1 MDVWWKRDMFVNN
14 FWDLYKRDN
23 KKRWKVEDRNE
34 SVLTTKKANVFWKMC
49 QRRHLFVYFHYFKK
63 KFPKNVKCSP
73 GFKLGSSDSKA
84 STLTTRSL
92 PQPMKAKVFRVN
104 DCVIKSD
111 LKSVCVTDER
121 RLKGAM
127 RSVTASLD
135 ACVGKDREKLKVIE
149 KNIWVRY
156 CLAKEKG
163 KDWILEAMA
172 VKQLAGWSL
181 LTPYFEWPHI

>member
-1 MDVWWKRDMFVNN
+1 MF
-14 FWDLYKRDN
+14 FEKC
-23 KKRWKVEDRNE
+23 
-34 SVLTTKKANVFWKMC
+34 ANVDIF
-49 QRRHLFVYFHYFKK
+49 LFIFIISKK
-63 KFPKNVKCSP
+63 KFTKNVKCSP

-149 KNIWVRY
+149 KNI
-156 CLAKEKG
+156 
-163 KDWILEAMA
+163 
-172 VKQLAGWSL
+172 
-181 LTPYFEWPHI
+181 